1 MDEKVSIAEKDI
13 GAGGIYRCRFRGTVS
28 ECDIQGCSGS
38 LVNLDGMSLTR
49 STARGA
55 DITMVNLSGAQLS
68 GCDLSGMDITNC
80 KLDGMTIN
88 GIPVEALLNNYKE
101 NINMKKNVRKAII
114 AGNWKMNKTR
124 PEAKALLEELK
135 PMVADVK
142 DVEIV
147 ACVPFTNL
155 ETALAATAGTN
166 IKIGAENCHFEKSGA
181 FTGEISADMLAEM
194 GVEYV
199 VLGHSERRQYFAE
212 TDETVNKRTKA
223 ALAAGLK
230 PIVCVGELLWERE
243 CNITEE
249 VIARQIKLDFFGISA
264 DDLKK
269 CVIAYEPVWAIGT
282 GKTATAEQA
291 AEVCTFIRT
300 TVRHLY
306 GARIARSVT
315 VQYGGSMKPA
325 NAAELLSQPDID
337 GGLIGGASL
346 KAADFVEIVNAANQ
360 E

>member
-282 GKTATAEQA
+282 GKTATADQA
-291 AEVCTFIRT
+291 EEVCAFIRAT
-300 TVRHLY
+300 LAKLY
-306 GARIARSVT
+306 GADVHAARR
-315 VQYGGSMKPA
+315 QHDA
-325 NAAELLSQPDID
+325 
-337 GGLIGGASL
+337 GAVL
-346 KAADFVEIVNAANQ
+346 HRL
-360 E
+360 

>member
-1 MDEKVSIAEKDI
+1 MDEKVSIAERDI

-55 DITMVNLSGAQLS
+55 DITMVDLSGAQLS

-282 GKTATAEQA
+282 GKTATDDQAE
-291 AEVCTFIRT
+291 EVCAFIRAT
-300 TVRHLY
+300 LAKLY
-306 GARIARSVT
+306 GADVAETIT
-315 VQYGGSMKPA
+315 VQYGGSMNAK
-325 NAAELLSQPDID
+325 NAAELLSKTNVD

-346 KAADFVEIVNAANQ
+346 KAADFTTIINAAVNG
-360 E
+360 